1 MNNPGIPDL
10 RGLVLPAG
18 IPNGSEEL
26 VLSEKHKVPILRLNI
41 NNADAG
47 NPGLVEDRL
56 AEVGF
61 PILPDDYYRCVTY
74 PPQDIEVIISK
85 IPKFGFDRPMFDKD
99 GLRWVPG
106 KYGLESI
113 FTRVLPKEIEH
124 RYMEIYESG
133 ISLNAL
139 SQRKD
144 DFVSLLLEYDMTH
157 LRDYA
162 DQPLQIPSQRRLEDY
177 LKIIS
182 IEEKDYGRGPQI
194 LKDALRK
201 VAVIKWIPKSA

>member
-1 MNNPGIPDL
+1 
-10 RGLVLPAG
+10 
-18 IPNGSEEL
+18 
-26 VLSEKHKVPILRLNI
+26 
-41 NNADAG
+41 
-47 NPGLVEDRL
+47 
-56 AEVGF
+56 
-61 PILPDDYYRCVTY
+61 
-74 PPQDIEVIISK
+74 
-85 IPKFGFDRPMFDKD
+85 
-99 GLRWVPG
+99 
-106 KYGLESI
+106 
-113 FTRVLPKEIEH
+113 
-124 RYMEIYESG
+124 MEIYESG